1 VQTLPPLALS
11 QGVEH
16 TVSLPTGVSGVQLH
30 NASTGFVLL
39 KVQARSTYLAPQT
52 WLTLPLGGQTSS
64 ITVTLLDTSS
74 GTLYVTV
81 YMQTDGQVQPGQGP
95 INQQQVG
102 VNTSVVTYNL
112 SKNNPIQ
119 EVDGNPVYY
128 FTVPV
133 PSGTLTA
140 TVAWYDILSKST
152 VVATYGVQSGIIYDM
167 SGSPDNTVAFRVF
180 TTPLAPSDRELSFTV
195 TVPPPIENDT
205 MTFEISFSQTVVP
218 IIPQVTPT
226 LLQQPGQN
234 IGQNISSAVPV
245 LLTNTLGNYTPA
257 QFPATNSYT
266 WTVTTGGN
274 LFVTETDIVLRY
286 MSVAWGS
293 GLLLSITAGSYLVFT
308 GYSTGGSIPLDFY
321 VPANTQLSYGT
332 FGHSYS
338 SVTTTLTYYVPG
350 QATF

>member
-1 VQTLPPLALS
+1 
-11 QGVEH
+11 
-16 TVSLPTGVSGVQLH
+16 
-30 NASTGFVLL
+30 
-39 KVQARSTYLAPQT
+39 VQARSTYLAPQT

-102 VNTSVVTYNL
+102 INTSVVTYSLTAN
-112 SKNNPIQ
+112 SNNKSGDTVLY
-119 EVDGNPVYY
+119 E
-128 FTVPV
+128 FSVPV
-133 PSGTLTA
+133 SSGALTA
-140 TVAWYDILSKST
+140 TVAWFNILSHGT
-152 VVATYGVQSGIIYDM
+152 IVLTYGAQSGIFYDS
-167 SGSPDNTVAFRVF
+167 SGSPDNTASFRVF
-180 TTPLAPSDRELSFTV
+180 TTPLAPSDRELTFAL
-195 TVPPPIENDT
+195 TVPPPIVNDT

-226 LLQQPGQN
+226 LLKQPSEN
-234 IGQNISSAVPV
+234 TGQNISSAVPV

-266 WTVTTGGN
+266 WEMKTGGS

-286 MSVAWGS
+286 LSVAWGS
-293 GLLLSITAGSYLVFT
+293 GLVMSITAGSYIVFT
-308 GYSTGGSIPLDFY
+308 GYSTGGCIPLDFY

-332 FGHSYS
+332 FGQSYS

>member
-1 VQTLPPLALS
+1 
-11 QGVEH
+11 
-16 TVSLPTGVSGVQLH
+16 VSGVQLH
-30 NASTGFVLL
+30 NASTGFVVV

-102 VNTSVVTYNL
+102 INTSVVTYGLAYDPNL
-112 SKNNPIQ
+112 SQQ
-119 EVDGNPVYY
+119 EYI
-128 FTVPV
+128 FSVPV

-140 TVAWYDILSKST
+140 TVAWFNLFSYKTT
-152 VVATYGVQSGIIYDM
+152 VQTYGAQSGIFYDS
-167 SGSPDNTVAFRVF
+167 SGSPDNTATYRVF
-180 TTPLAPSDRELSFTV
+180 TTPLAPSDRELTFRVIIVET
-195 TVPPPIENDT
+195 PILNET
-205 MTFEISFSQTVVP
+205 MSFEISFSQTVVP
-218 IIPQVTPT
+218 VIPQVTPT

-234 IGQNISSAVPV
+234 IGQNITSAVPV

-266 WTVTTGGN
+266 WLMKTGGD

-286 MSVAWGS
+286 LSVAWGDA
-293 GLLLSITAGSYLVFT
+293 LALSIIAGSTNVFT
-308 GYSTGGSIPLDFY
+308 GYSPDGSVPLDFY
-321 VPANTQLSYGT
+321 VPASTPISYGT
-332 FGHSYS
+332 YGNSYS
-338 SVTTTLTYYVPG
+338 SVTATLTYYVPG
-350 QATF
+350 GATF

>member
-1 VQTLPPLALS
+1 
-11 QGVEH
+11 
-16 TVSLPTGVSGVQLH
+16 VSGVQLH
-30 NASTGFVLL
+30 NASTGFVVV

-102 VNTSVVTYNL
+102 ISTSVVTYGL
-112 SKNNPIQ
+112 AYDPNNTSG
-119 EVDGNPVYY
+119 EYG
-128 FTVPV
+128 FSVPA
-133 PSGTLTA
+133 PSGALTA
-140 TVAWYDILSKST
+140 TVAWFNLMSYRT
-152 VVATYGVQSGIIYDM
+152 RVQTYGAQSGIVYDS
-167 SGSPDNTVAFRVF
+167 SGSPDNTATFRVF

-195 TVPPPIENDT
+195 TVTPPILNDT

-218 IIPQVTPT
+218 VIPQVTPT

-234 IGQNISSAVPV
+234 IGQSISSAVPV

-257 QFPATNSYT
+257 QFPATNSYR
-266 WTVTTGGN
+266 WKITTGGN

-286 MSVAWGS
+286 LSVAWGDA
-293 GLLLSITAGSYLVFT
+293 LALSIIAGSTTIFT
-308 GYSTGGSIPLDFY
+308 GYSPDGSVPLDFY
-321 VPANTQLSYGT
+321 VPSGTQISYTT
-332 FGHSYS
+332 FGNSYD
-338 SVTTTLTYYVPG
+338 SVTATLTYYVPG
-350 QATF
+350 GATF